1 MDFIFPTWSHPA
13 LYSKDSSING
23 TGLFTA
29 QALKEGEKVIVWGG
43 VLVPYELYDESKHKA
58 RATTAYDET
67 YCLTLPIGAPDS
79 VDEFINHACDPN
91 TWMADERTVVAR
103 RDIQAHSEITTDFAL
118 WCDEDYLYTE
128 ACGCGAALCRGRVT
142 GRDWR
147 IPELQQ
153 RYRAHF
159 QPFINRRMDD
169 HTRPTYLQRQKE
181 IYSAEDGD

>member
-23 TGLFTA
+23 TGLFTS
-29 QALKEGEKVIVWGG
+29 QALRAGETIIVWGG
-43 VLVPYELYDESKHKA
+43 VLVPYAMYDESKHKA
-58 RATTAYDET
+58 RATTAYDEK
-67 YCLTLPIGAPDS
+67 YCLTLPLGSPDS

-103 RDIQAHSEITTDFAL
+103 KDIEAGKEITTDFAL
-118 WCDEDYLYTE
+118 WCNEDYLYAE
-128 ACGCGAALCRGRVT
+128 SCGCATALCRGRVT

-153 RYRAHF
+153 RYRGHF
-159 QPFINRRMDD
+159 QPFINRLMGV
-169 HTRPTYLQRQKE
+169 
-181 IYSAEDGD
+181 DGPKRRRHPA